1 MRRAKRE
8 RLAVLALVLCLGALG
23 AVALATSGDSH
34 SGAAESTQGRV
45 CLSAEVWSADD
56 AERPCARIVKVWED
70 GSTRVVVTQADGEPL
85 FTSTTGSR
93 W

>member
-1 MRRAKRE
+1 MVLPIVLLVGM
-8 RLAVLALVLCLGALG
+8 LAIGIVNGL
-23 AVALATSGDSH
+23 DDPPE
-34 SGAAESTQGRV
+34 AASSPQGRSCV
-45 CLSAEVWSADD
+45 SAEVWSADD

-70 GSTRVVVTQADGEPL
+70 GSTRVVVTQADGKRL

>member
-1 MRRAKRE
+1 MRR
-8 RLAVLALVLCLGALG
+8 RL
-23 AVALATSGDSH
+23 VALPVVLLVGMLGI
-34 SGAAESTQGRV
+34 GAINGIDDAPEAAGSPQGRV
-45 CLSAEVWSADD
+45 CVSTEVWSADD

-70 GSTRVVVTQADGEPL
+70 GSTRVVVTQANGKRL